1 MITKLAWRNIWFKPL
16 NTILSIILL
25 TSSVAIITVLILLE
39 KQFEEKFTNN
49 LDGIDLVM
57 GAQGSPLQLIL
68 SSIYQVDAPT
78 GNISLDSAK
87 VWMQNP
93 MVGKAIPLAFGDN
106 YKGFKI
112 LGTTQDYLS
121 HFKVEFSQGKTF
133 DKNFEVVV
141 GSEIAQKLH
150 LHIGDTFF
158 GSHGDSEEGHV
169 HEEYAYKIVGIAK
182 PTGKVV
188 DNLILCTIPSVWQ
201 MHSPHNED
209 EHHHEE
215 EAHEHAENPAHGEEG
230 HIHEEG
236 DEHSHEHEDSEVH
249 KHAENPAH
257 GEEGHIH
264 EEGDEH
270 IHEHEDSEVHKHAE
284 NPAHGEEGH
293 IHEEGD
299 EHEHEHHEVA
309 DLTMDEPGMEI
320 TSVLL
325 QMRNPMAKLTWQRI
339 ISQNTK
345 MQAASPAIEINRLF
359 TLFGVGIDALRY
371 LAYGIMLISGISI
384 FIALF
389 NTLKERKTEFALLR
403 VNGAKRIQLLA
414 LVLIESLLLCFVG
427 FIFGTIL
434 GRIALVLISK
444 SSEADFKLS
453 FNPYE
458 FIWNKEGWL
467 LIVTLAVGII
477 AALIPAIKAYQ
488 LNISKTLAN
497 A

>member
-112 LGTTQDYLS
+112 LGTTQDYLN
-121 HFKVEFSQGKTF
+121 HFKVEFSEGKTF
-133 DKNFEVVV
+133 NKNFDVVI
-141 GSEIAQKLH
+141 GGEIAQKLN
-150 LHIGDTFF
+150 LHVGDEFF
-158 GSHGDSEEGHV
+158 GSHGDAAEGEV
-169 HEEYAYKIVGIAK
+169 HDQYSYKVVGIAK

-188 DNLILCTIPSVWQ
+188 DNLILCNIPSVWQ
-201 MHSPHNED
+201 MHHQG
-209 EHHHEE
+209 H
-215 EAHEHAENPAHGEEG
+215 ENPEHGEEG
-230 HIHEEG
+230 H
-236 DEHSHEHEDSEVH
+236 V
-249 KHAENPAH
+249 
-257 GEEGHIH
+257 
-264 EEGDEH
+264 
-270 IHEHEDSEVHKHAE
+270 
-284 NPAHGEEGH
+284 
-293 IHEEGD
+293 HEEGD
-299 EHEHEHHEVA
+299 EHEHHEA
-309 DLTMDEPGMEI
+309 KDLTIDEPGMEI

-339 ISQNTK
+339 IPQNTK

-389 NTLKERKTEFALLR
+389 NTLKERKSEFALLR
-403 VNGAKRIQLLA
+403 VNGAGRFQLLK

-467 LIVTLAVGII
+467 LALTLVVGIV
-477 AALIPAIKAYQ
+477 AALIPAIKAYS